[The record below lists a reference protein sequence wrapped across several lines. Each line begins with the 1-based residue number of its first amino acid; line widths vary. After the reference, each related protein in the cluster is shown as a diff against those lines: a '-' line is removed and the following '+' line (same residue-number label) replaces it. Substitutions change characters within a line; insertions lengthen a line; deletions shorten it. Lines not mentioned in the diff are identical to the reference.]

1 MSDVTI
7 EYETIRGD
15 KDFSEKV
22 APDRLLERIDDIKRR
37 FQDGLQAPYGVDVVN
52 EKGDRMTV
60 GFDDSEGFLML
71 QPGSDQEWTQYSLGD
86 VRRDGYKA
94 FHLPQWSELSSKYMV
109 PTPRLREAVRHWAE
123 TGELGE
129 QVRWTTESY

>member
-22 APDRLLERIDDIKRR
+22 APDRLLDRIDDIKRR

-52 EKGDRMTV
+52 DKGDRMTV
-60 GFDDSEGFLML
+60 GFDESEGFLML
-71 QPGSDQEWTQYSLGD
+71 QPGSDREWTQRLQGLLPAAVVRALEQIHGADPAPARGRPALGRD
-86 VRRDGYKA
+86 RRAGRAGALDDRVLLTARG
-94 FHLPQWSELSSKYMV
+94 F
-109 PTPRLREAVRHWAE
+109 
-123 TGELGE
+123 G
-129 QVRWTTESY
+129 